1 MRPQKLFHL
10 SIILLKVLLML
21 HNDESNASSPARRA
35 LRALK
40 GLVRLQALVRGH
52 NVRKQ
57 AQNDNEMYAST
68 CSSAGKSKS
77 KKASQQQQQP
87 LLSQNSP
94 NGKEIGHFVDGSDQK
109 AQWGWNWL
117 EGWMSAQPYNVRQSG
132 PNEGSY
138 VTLNTTTATATA
150 TTDDMSEKTV
160 EMDMVTPTGTSN
172 SNMGMLDPNLSSN
185 RHQRQ
190 LSSSNVPSYMAPT
203 QSAKAKVRSQGSTKQ
218 QYAPG
223 TPLRSPFTKKGSSI
237 NGGSGCDSS
246 SSGGGTTY
254 QAPRSPSPKTKRDAS
269 PF

>member
-1 MRPQKLFHL
+1 LFV
-10 SIILLKVLLML
+10 IGFVL
-21 HNDESNASSPARRA
+21 
-35 LRALK
+35 
-40 GLVRLQALVRGH
+40 Q
-52 NVRKQ
+52 
-57 AQNDNEMYAST
+57 
-68 CSSAGKSKS
+68 
-77 KKASQQQQQP
+77 QQQQQP

-94 NGKEIGHFVDGSDQK
+94 NGKEIGHFVDGSEK

-117 EGWMSAQPYNVRQSG
+117 EGWMSAQPYNVRQLG

-138 VTLNTTTATATA
+138 VTLNTTTATA

-172 SNMGMLDPNLSSN
+172 SNMGILDANLSSN

-223 TPLRSPFTKKGSSI
+223 TPLRNPFTKKGSSI

-254 QAPRSPSPKTKRDAS
+254 QALRSPSPKQNGMRLHSKRHAGGYS
-269 PF
+269 PDFNGGGDDWRVPPLDGHGWRNDFG

>member
-1 MRPQKLFHL
+1 MKR
-10 SIILLKVLLML
+10 
-21 HNDESNASSPARRA
+21 ERA
-35 LRALK
+35 LA
-40 GLVRLQALVRGH
+40 
-52 NVRKQ
+52 
-57 AQNDNEMYAST
+57 YAY
-68 CSSAGKSKS
+68 AYE
-77 KKASQQQQQP
+77 QQQQQP

-218 QYAPG
+218 QYAPVQVAAQL
-223 TPLRSPFTKKGSSI
+223 TRLRGARAQKQNGMRLHSKRHAGGYSPDF
-237 NGGSGCDSS
+237 NGG
-246 SSGGGTTY
+246 GGGDWRV
-254 QAPRSPSPKTKRDAS
+254 PPLDGHGWRND
-269 PF
+269 FG